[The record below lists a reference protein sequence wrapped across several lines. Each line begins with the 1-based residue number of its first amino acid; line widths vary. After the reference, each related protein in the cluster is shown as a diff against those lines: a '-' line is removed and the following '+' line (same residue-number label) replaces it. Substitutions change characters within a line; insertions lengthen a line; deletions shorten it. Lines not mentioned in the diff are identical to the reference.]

1 MDWKCCEF
9 GQLSSTEIYQILR
22 ARNAIL
28 VVEDAHMHQDIDGK
42 DESAV
47 HVFAIDTIGGE
58 SLVVAYARLRPGD
71 DVDPEAMID
80 KSLTHNTRRDDDTA
94 ERLIERTL
102 AAAYERWPQ
111 APVRTHSP
119 VHQETFYKRLG
130 FRKVDGPFLQ
140 HGMPFIG
147 MVRAAIGTQKSLNNT
162 LRTNSASTKRRTEAV
177 AQTTESGHA
186 EHRAEGKLSTLPSR
200 LNVISGVNQ

>member
-9 GQLSSTEIYQILR
+9 GQLNSTEIYQILR
-22 ARNAIL
+22 ARNAVLI
-28 VVEDAHMHQDIDGK
+28 VEEAHVHQDIDGK

-71 DVDPEAMID
+71 DIDPETVID
-80 KSLTHNTRRDDDTA
+80 KSLTHNKRRDDDTA

-102 AAAYERWPQ
+102 AAAHERWPQ
-111 APVRTHSP
+111 APVRTHSS
-119 VHQETFYKRLG
+119 VYQEDFYKRFG

-147 MVRAAIGTQKSLNNT
+147 MVRARTGAEKSLNHT
-162 LRTNSASTKRRTEAV
+162 LRTNRASTKRSTEAV
-177 AQTTESGHA
+177 TQATESEPAGA
-186 EHRAEGKLSTLPSR
+186 SR
-200 LNVISGVNQ
+200 RKQAQQPAVTSQRHLRS